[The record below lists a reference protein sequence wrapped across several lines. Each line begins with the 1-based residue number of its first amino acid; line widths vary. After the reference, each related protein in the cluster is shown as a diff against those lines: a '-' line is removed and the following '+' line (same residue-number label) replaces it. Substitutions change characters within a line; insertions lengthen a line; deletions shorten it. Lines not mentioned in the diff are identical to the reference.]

1 MDGFIQVEWTDLDGN
16 IRRLEKVE
24 TKTNNEIEKIM
35 LECALILETEIKVV
49 ITEISGNN
57 PKNDGSGKGALIDTG
72 YMRMNIHSTV
82 ESLMNEFRGIVYSN
96 TEYIKWLEDGT
107 KNADGS
113 TRIKAFKFLQKAYF
127 RAKPKIS
134 KHMKRRF
141 KQIGMI

>member
-1 MDGFIQVEWTDLDGN
+1 MSDFIKVEWTDLKN
-16 IRRLEKVE
+16 NVRQLEKLE
-24 TKTNNEIEKIM
+24 TNINNKLEQIM
-35 LECALILETEIKVV
+35 LECALILESEIKTV
-49 ITEISGNN
+49 ITDM
-57 PKNDGSGKGALIDTG
+57 KLVDTG

-82 ESLMNEFRGIVYSN
+82 RSLISEVLGIVYSN
-96 TEYIKWLEDGT
+96 TEYIKYLEEGT
-107 KNADGS
+107 KNEDGS